1 MCLRSRKPPHCA
13 DTQPLL
19 LELAR
24 EPASPA
30 GAHGIHVN
38 GHKARP
44 CPGRFWVRV
53 ACSSQGARRISLG
66 CFLAYG

>member
-1 MCLRSRKPPHCA
+1 MCLCSRKPPRWV

-30 GAHGIHVN
+30 GAHGSHVD

-44 CPGRFWVRV
+44 CPERFWARA
-53 ACSSQGARRISLG
+53 ACSS
-66 CFLAYG
+66 